1 MPLQV
6 PISKYMTP
14 NPVSVQQDAELG
26 DAVSLIN
33 IHNIRHLP
41 VLDGDKLVGLVSER
55 DLGLIESMLPSDWE
69 NVSVAEAM
77 TPAPF
82 VVKEDTKLG
91 EVAQRM
97 AIERYGSAVVIDA
110 SGRVIGI
117 FTTVDAMRALAHA
130 CGMEV

>member
-1 MPLQV
+1 MTLHV

-26 DAVSLIN
+26 DAVTLIN
-33 IHNIRHLP
+33 THNIRHLP

-69 NVSVAEAM
+69 AVSVAEAM

-82 VVKEDTKLG
+82 AVSENTMLG

-97 AIERYGSAVVIDA
+97 ALERYGSAVVLDGE
-110 SGRVIGI
+110 GRVRGI

-130 CGMEV
+130 CGMEA

>member
-1 MPLQV
+1 MTLHV

-26 DAVSLIN
+26 DAVTLIN
-33 IHNIRHLP
+33 THNIRHLP

-69 NVSVAEAM
+69 AVSVAEAM

-82 VVKEDTKLG
+82 AVSENTMLG

-97 AIERYGSAVVIDA
+97 ALERYGSAVVLDDE
-110 SGRVIGI
+110 GRVRGI

-130 CGMEV
+130 CGMEA